1 MTMFQPNHFVP
12 LLPQGYILKSENDFP
27 TLASSDIAPNASKSK
42 SSSAKRKNSKRKR
55 QVPITVCLPTPNS
68 RATKSDITLSNS
80 QTQTQTAK
88 RSRPDWIMTNHTQPT
103 QDGKILSPSQL
114 SVNID
119 KVIDPILDST
129 GQEYAKVGENL
140 HEGIDEQINN
150 SSQPPKGC
158 KSQPATSS
166 HQLPFPSLSRKWYQ
180 GQALHETKLNASAR
194 MGNRRKTYARNFAV
208 FNALTRLV

>member
-1 MTMFQPNHFVP
+1 M
-12 LLPQGYILKSENDFP
+12 
-27 TLASSDIAPNASKSK
+27 
-42 SSSAKRKNSKRKR
+42 
-55 QVPITVCLPTPNS
+55 CLPTPNS
-68 RATKSDITLSNS
+68 QATKSDITLSNL
-80 QTQTQTAK
+80 QTQTAK
-88 RSRPDWIMTNHTQPT
+88 RRRPDWITTNHTQPT

-119 KVIDPILDST
+119 KVIDRILDSI

-166 HQLPFPSLSRKWYQ
+166 HQLPFPSLSRKWYE

-194 MGNRRKTYARNFAV
+194 MGNTEEKLMPEILPYSMLSRDWYKKQTKTTNQCHSETPTLERIIP
-208 FNALTRLV
+208 LTNLLQSWYK